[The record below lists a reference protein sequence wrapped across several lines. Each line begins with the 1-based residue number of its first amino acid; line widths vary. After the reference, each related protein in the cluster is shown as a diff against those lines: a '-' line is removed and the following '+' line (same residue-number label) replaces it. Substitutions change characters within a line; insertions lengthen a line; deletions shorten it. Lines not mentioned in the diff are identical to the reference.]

1 MVQVA
6 LTVFPGVS
14 LDECE
19 AFSLVLGRI
28 PEVEFVGVGAEV
40 GTVAGIGGIEHV
52 DLTWDDVPQPD
63 VVLVPGGLGVRE
75 TALDG
80 DLARW
85 LRRVEP
91 KCAWLVASSTGTV
104 VVAAAGL
111 LDDQPASTHW
121 LAASLLES
129 YGSEASTERI
139 VESGHIIT
147 CEGKVTAV
155 DVALLLTVRLFGR
168 DAARR
173 VREQMRQPDGPRD
186 RREASRQAELAARGP
201 TRTPRRWW
209 HGLFR
214 RAGPAAPGRPRNP
227 ELDVSEWV
235 ELELVEMDVGD
246 PPTPDRR
253 RRRRS

>member
-28 PEVEFVGVGAEV
+28 PEVEFIGVGAEV

-52 DLTWDDVPQPD
+52 DRTWDDVLRPD

-75 TALDG
+75 TARDG
-80 DLARW
+80 DLAHW

-91 KCAWLVASSTGTV
+91 TCQWLVASSTGTV

-111 LDDQPASTHW
+111 LDDRLATTHW
-121 LAASLLES
+121 LATPLLES
-129 YGSEASTERI
+129 YGAEASTERI

-168 DAARR
+168 DTARR
-173 VREQMRQPDGPRD
+173 VREEVRRPDGRRD
-186 RREASRQAELAARGP
+186 RRDASRRAELAARGP
-201 TRTPRRWW
+201 ARTPQRWW
-209 HGLFR
+209 R
-214 RAGPAAPGRPRNP
+214 RLLGRRGPLGPGDPRNP
-227 ELDVSEWV
+227 ELAVSEWV
-235 ELELVEMDVGD
+235 ELELVEMNVDD
-246 PPTPDRR
+246 PPDP
-253 RRRRS
+253 